1 MTSPELVEQRST
13 LEIVPVK
20 TKKEANDFIELP
32 FQLYKDNPNWI
43 PPLRREQEKVFH
55 LKHNPFLQHAEIERF
70 LCKDTVRT
78 VGRIACII
86 DDNHNRF
93 HEEKTAFFGFFES
106 INDNQVSGKLFDS
119 AVAWSK
125 ERGMERL
132 RGPVNPSMNAEC
144 AFLLEGFD
152 QPPVLMMPYTPPYY
166 LSLAEAYGFG
176 KAKDLYAF
184 SKSSSAGIPERFEK
198 LVRLLRQRTKVVVR
212 PFEMKHFDRD
222 MGHIKRI
229 YNAAW
234 EKNWGFV
241 PMTDAEINK
250 IARLLKP
257 LTVPDLI
264 LFAEVEEKPV
274 AVSVTIP
281 NYNEV
286 LKHLNGSLGL
296 MGLAKF
302 AYYRRKITSL
312 RSLIFGVLKEYR
324 KAGLHAILYYET
336 EKAAQRFGYRWC
348 ELSWNLEDNDEINSF
363 DTSLGGTIYK
373 KYRIYE
379 LGL

>member
-1 MTSPELVEQRST
+1 MVEQRST

-32 FQLYKDNPNWI
+32 FHLYKDYPNWI
-43 PPLRREQEKVFH
+43 PPLRGEQEKIFH
-55 LKHNPFLQHAEIERF
+55 LKYNPFLQHAEIERF
-70 LCKDTVRT
+70 LCKDTIRT

-86 DDNHNRF
+86 DENHNRF
-93 HEEKTAFFGFFES
+93 HKEKTAFFGFFES
-106 INDNQVSGKLFDS
+106 VNDNQVSGKLFDA
-119 AVAWSK
+119 AVAWSR

-132 RGPVNPSMNAEC
+132 RGPANPSMNAEC

-152 QPPVLMMPYTPPYY
+152 QPSVFMMPYTPPYY
-166 LSLAEAYGFG
+166 LSLAEAYGFS

-184 SKSSSAGIPERFEK
+184 HKTNSAGIPERFEK
-198 LVRLLRQRTKVVVR
+198 LVRLVRQRTKVVIR

-241 PMTDAEINK
+241 PMTDAEMNK
-250 IARLLKP
+250 IARMLKP
-257 LTVPDLI
+257 LVVLDLI

-274 AVSVTIP
+274 AVSLTIP

-296 MGLAKF
+296 IGLAKF
-302 AYYRRKITSL
+302 AYYRRKITGL

-324 KAGLHAILYYET
+324 KAGLHAVLYYET
-336 EKAAQRFGYRWC
+336 EKAAQRLGYHWY
-348 ELSWNLEDNDEINSF
+348 ELSWNLEDNNEINSF

-379 LGL
+379 LDL

>member
-1 MTSPELVEQRST
+1 VRNSMNVKHQSA
-13 LEIVPVK
+13 LEMVPVK
-20 TKKEANDFIELP
+20 TEREAEDFIKLP
-32 FQLYKDNPNWI
+32 FHLYKDAPNWI
-43 PPLRREQEKVFH
+43 PPLRKELEKVFH
-55 LKHNPFLQHAEIERF
+55 RKYNPFLQHAEIERF
-70 LCKDTVRT
+70 LCKDSGRT
-78 VGRIACII
+78 VGRIACIL
-86 DDNHNRF
+86 DDSHNRF
-93 HEEKTAFFGFFES
+93 HKEKTAFFGFFEA
-106 INDNQVSGKLFDS
+106 INDNKVAGLLFDS
-119 AVAWSK
+119 AVTWGR

-152 QPPVLMMPYTPPYY
+152 QPPVLMMPYTFPYY
-166 LSLAEAYGFG
+166 LSLAETYGFN

-184 SKSSSAGIPERFEK
+184 HKTNSAGTPERFEK
-198 LVRLLRQRTKVVVR
+198 LVGLVRHRTKVVVR

-222 MGHIKRI
+222 MEHIKRI

-234 EKNWGFV
+234 EENWGFV
-241 PMTDAEINK
+241 PMTDVEMNK
-250 IARLLKP
+250 IAGMLKP
-257 LTVPDLI
+257 LAVPELI
-264 LFAEVEEKPV
+264 LFAEIEEKPV

-296 MGLAKF
+296 MGLTKF
-302 AYYRRKITSL
+302 AYYRRKIAGL

-324 KAGLHAILYYET
+324 KAGLHAVLYYET
-336 EKAAQRFGYRWC
+336 EKAAQRLGYHWC

-363 DTSLGGTIYK
+363 DTSLGSTIYK

-379 LGL
+379 IDL

>member
-1 MTSPELVEQRST
+1 VKNMVNIKRQST
-13 LEIVPVK
+13 LEIVPAR
-20 TKKEANDFIELP
+20 TKRETDSFIELP
-32 FQLYKDNPNWI
+32 FQLYKNDPNWV
-43 PPLRREQEKVFH
+43 PPLRKELEKVFH
-55 LKHNPFLQHAEIERF
+55 RKDNPFLEHTVINRF
-70 LCKDTVRT
+70 LCKDDVQT

-93 HEEKTAFFGFFES
+93 HGEKTAFFGFFES
-106 INDNQVSGKLFDS
+106 INDNQVASMLFDS
-119 AVAWSK
+119 AVTCARGW
-125 ERGMERL
+125 GMERL

-144 AFLLEGFD
+144 AFLSEGFD
-152 QPPVLMMPYTPPYY
+152 MPPVIMMPYNPPYY
-166 LSLAEAYGFG
+166 LTLAETYGFG

-184 SKSSSAGIPERFEK
+184 HKTNSAGIPERFEK
-198 LVRLLRQRTKVVVR
+198 LVRLVRRRTRVVIR

-222 MGHIKRI
+222 IEHIKRI

-241 PMTDAEINK
+241 PMTNAEINK
-250 IARLLKP
+250 IAGMLKP
-257 LTVPDLI
+257 LAVPELI
-264 LFAEVEEKPV
+264 LFAEVEERPV
-274 AVSVTIP
+274 AVTVTIP

-296 MGLAKF
+296 MGFAKF
-302 AYYRRKITSL
+302 AYYRRKITGL

-324 KAGLHAILYYET
+324 KAGLHAVLYYET
-336 EKAAQRFGYRWC
+336 EKAAQRLGYRWC

-379 LGL
+379 LDV